1 MAKKQKKAKKRKEL
15 TYERKAI
22 QMAREH
28 YEKQKQKAIHER
40 RTFRGLQ
47 IVPTASFYDESGGHK
62 PGENNWTGYG
72 FDLHP
77 QVALVAGGLV
87 LLFIVLTLVF
97 REQSAAFFQG
107 VVDGIG
113 NSLGWLYILAAN
125 FFVIVMVLIAASS
138 YGNIRIGGPDA
149 LPEFSTFSWY
159 AMLMSAGMGIGLMF
173 WSVGEPIFHFLTPSP
188 MFDVPAQSAQAAQ
201 VALGLT
207 YYHWGIHPWGIYAL
221 VGISLAFF
229 AYNRGLPL
237 TIRSIFYPLL
247 GEKIYGFW
255 GNLIDVL
262 SVLAT
267 LFGLATSLGLGVKQV
282 SSGLHYLFGF
292 PATTTF
298 AVVLIGVITLFAV
311 LSIASGLDKGV
322 KNLSLANMYTAG
334 AFMVFLLLVGPTV
347 YILKAFT
354 QNLGF
359 YIQNLPQLSFWVETF
374 YGAEGSNWQNPWTI
388 FYWGWWI
395 SWSPFV
401 GMFIARISKGRTV
414 REFIL
419 GVMVFPTL
427 LSFLWMSS
435 FGGSA
440 LWLQLTGAADIAAA
454 VSADVSTALF
464 VMLESFP
471 FTKITSFIGIMLVT
485 IFFITSSDSGS
496 LVVDHLTSGGKL
508 DSPVPQRIF
517 WGVVEGLCAAVLLL
531 GGGLVALQSAA
542 IATGLPFTI
551 VLLIMCYSLY
561 RGLQE
566 EHYHATIIGKMQP
579 ETHKIEIPIAKEEM
593 AAAKTPAPPSA

>member
-1 MAKKQKKAKKRKEL
+1 MAKKKKKKTKKRKEL
-15 TYERKAI
+15 TYEKKAI
-22 QMAREH
+22 EMASLH
-28 YEKQKQKAIHER
+28 WEKQKEKAIHER
-40 RTFRGLQ
+40 RAFRGLQ
-47 IVPTASFYDESGGHK
+47 IIPTASYYDESQGHK
-62 PGENNWTGYG
+62 PGENNWTGFG

-77 QVALVAGGLV
+77 QVSLAAGGLV
-87 LLFIVLTLVF
+87 ILFIVLTLTF
-97 REQSAAFFQG
+97 REQSALFFQNLL
-107 VVDGIG
+107 DGIG
-113 NSLGWLYILAAN
+113 NNFGWFYILAAN
-125 FFVIVMVLIAASS
+125 FFVITMVLIAVSD
-138 YGNIRIGGPDA
+138 YGKIRIGGPDA

-159 AMLMSAGMGIGLMF
+159 AMLISAGMGIGLMF
-173 WSVGEPIFHFLTPSP
+173 WSVAEPVFHYITPSP
-188 MFDVPAQSAQAAQ
+188 MFDVEAQTAQSAQ

-221 VGISLAFF
+221 VGLSLAFF

-255 GNLIDVL
+255 GNVIDIL

-267 LFGLATSLGLGVKQV
+267 LFGLATSLGLGIKQI
-282 SSGLHYLFGF
+282 SSGLNYLFGF
-292 PATTTF
+292 PVSTEYQ
-298 AVVLIGVITLFAV
+298 VLLIAVITFFAV
-311 LSIASGLDKGV
+311 LSIITGLDKGV
-322 KNLSLANMYTAG
+322 KMLSMANMVAAG
-334 AFMVFLLLVGPTV
+334 VFMLFLLIVGPTV

-354 QNLGF
+354 QDIGF

-374 YGAEGSNWQNPWTI
+374 YGAEGSNWQNSWTI

-435 FGGSA
+435 FGGTA
-440 LWLQLTGAADIAAA
+440 LWLELTKAADIGAA
-454 VSADVSTALF
+454 VKSDVSTALF
-464 VMLESFP
+464 VMLEQFP
-471 FTKITSFIGIMLVT
+471 LKALTSFMGIILVT

-517 WGVVEGLCAAVLLL
+517 WGTMEGVCAAALLM
-531 GGGLVALQSAA
+531 GGGLVALQSAS
-542 IATGLPFTI
+542 IATGLPFTV

-566 EHYHATIIGKMQP
+566 EQYHATIIEKLEPQS
-579 ETHKIEIPIAKEEM
+579 HKIEIPV
-593 AAAKTPAPPSA
+593 SRDQ

>member
-1 MAKKQKKAKKRKEL
+1 MEKDQNREQEKKER
-15 TYERKAI
+15 TYEHKAI
-22 QMAREH
+22 EMARAHWER
-28 YEKQKQKAIHER
+28 QKEKAIHER
-40 RTFRGLQ
+40 QTFTGLQ
-47 IVPTASFYDESGGHK
+47 IIPTASYYDEARGHK
-62 PGENNWTGYG
+62 PGEKNWTGFG
-72 FDLHP
+72 FDLDP
-77 QVALVAGGLV
+77 QVSLTVGGLV
-87 LLFIVLTLVF
+87 LVFIVLTVMY
-97 REQSAAFFQG
+97 REQSAVFFQSLL
-107 VVDGIG
+107 DGIG
-113 NSLGWLYILAAN
+113 GTFGWLYILSVN
-125 FFVIVMVLIAASS
+125 FFVIAMVLVAASN
-138 YGNIRIGGPDA
+138 YGKIRIGGPDA

-159 AMLMSAGMGIGLMF
+159 AMLISAGMGIGLMF
-173 WSVGEPIFHFLTPSP
+173 WSVAEPVFHYMTPSP
-188 MFDVPAQSAQAAQ
+188 MFDVPPETPQAAQ

-207 YYHWGIHPWGIYAL
+207 YYHWGVHPWGIYAL
-221 VGISLAFF
+221 VGLSLAFF

-247 GEKIYGFW
+247 GDRIYGFW
-255 GNLIDVL
+255 GNLIDIL

-267 LFGLATSLGLGVKQV
+267 LFGLATSLGLGVQQI
-282 SSGLHYLFGF
+282 SSGLDYLFGL
-292 PATTTF
+292 PSSTGT
-298 AVVLIGVITLFAV
+298 AVLLVAVITLFAV
-311 LSIASGLDKGV
+311 MSVAAGLDRGV
-322 KNLSLANMYTAG
+322 KRLSTANMYMAA
-334 AFMVFLLLVGPTV
+334 AFMLFLLLVGPTV
-347 YILKAFT
+347 YILKVFT

-374 YGAEGSNWQNPWTI
+374 YGAEGSTWQNPWTI

-419 GVMVFPTL
+419 GVMIFPTL

-440 LWLQLTGAADIAAA
+440 LWLELTGTADIAGA
-454 VSADVSTALF
+454 VTRDVSTALF

-471 FTKITSFIGIMLVT
+471 LTDFMSLVGILLAT
-485 IFFITSSDSGS
+485 IFFVTSSDSGS

-517 WGVVEGLCAAVLLL
+517 WAVIEGVCAAALLM
-531 GGGLVALQSAA
+531 GGGLIALQSAS
-542 IATGLPFTI
+542 IATGLPFTV

-566 EHYHATIIGKMQP
+566 EYFHVMIIGKMQP
-579 ETHKIEIPIAKEEM
+579 EIQKIEIPGVREK
-593 AAAKTPAPPSA
+593 APPEDGPSRTPE

>member
-1 MAKKQKKAKKRKEL
+1 MAKKKKATKRKEL
-15 TYERKAI
+15 TYQKKAI
-22 QMAREH
+22 EMARRHWER
-28 YEKQKQKAIHER
+28 EKEKAIHER

-47 IVPTASFYDESGGHK
+47 IVPTASYYDESHGHK
-62 PGENNWTGYG
+62 PGENNWTGFG

-77 QVALVAGGLV
+77 QVSLVAGGLV
-87 LLFIVLTLVF
+87 VLFIVLTVIF
-97 REQSAAFFQG
+97 REQSALLFQNLLN
-107 VVDGIG
+107 GIG
-113 NSLGWLYILAAN
+113 NTFGWLYILAAN

-138 YGNIRIGGPDA
+138 YGKIRIGGPDA

-173 WSVGEPIFHFLTPSP
+173 WSVAEPVFHYVTPSP
-188 MFDVPAQSAQAAQ
+188 MFDVPAQTAQSAQ

-221 VGISLAFF
+221 VGLSLAFF

-247 GEKIYGFW
+247 GDKIYGFW
-255 GNLIDVL
+255 GNVIDIL

-282 SSGLHYLFGF
+282 SSGLNYLFGF
-292 PATTTF
+292 PVSTEF
-298 AVVLIGVITLFAV
+298 AVLLIAVITFFAV
-311 LSIASGLDKGV
+311 LSIATGLDKGV
-322 KNLSLANMYTAG
+322 KMLSMANMCTAG
-334 AFMVFLLLVGPTV
+334 AFMLFLLIVGPTV
-347 YILKAFT
+347 YILKVFT
-354 QNLGF
+354 QNIGF

-440 LWLQLTGAADIAAA
+440 LWLELTKVADIAAA
-454 VSADVSTALF
+454 VQSDVSTALF
-464 VMLESFP
+464 VMLEQFP
-471 FTKITSFIGIMLVT
+471 LTNVTSFIGILLVT

-517 WGVVEGLCAAVLLL
+517 WGVMEGVCAAALLM
-531 GGGLVALQSAA
+531 GGGLVALQSAS

-566 EHYHATIIGKMQP
+566 EHYHATIIGKLQP
-579 ETHKIEIPIAKEEM
+579 ETQKIEIPMPKD
-593 AAAKTPAPPSA
+593 S